1 MPRILDRKRE
11 WDEGSRRPRA
21 ERTRGM
27 QAATTGSTSAGDAG
41 SAAVTESQA
50 MAGHVRGRTPGGQG
64 VRPRT
69 AVLMAA

>member
-1 MPRILDRKRE
+1 
-11 WDEGSRRPRA
+11 
-21 ERTRGM
+21 M